1 MVEKLIKRNR
11 FALTNT
17 RQPCP
22 YKYLPIS
29 YQIDPSIG
37 EDLVAL
43 TNWCETVANTKV
55 SEGYCVHEISQGCDE
70 IVHVTDPN
78 RFQYIGMFPPVLKN
92 FANEIGNIKLQEEFY
107 RRYPIIIKIQK
118 KKRERNKKRI
128 TTNNI
133 TKIPRLNFVLIVG
146 RDRWLIHQT
155 GTRSFQQAKVC
166 R

>member
-92 FANEIGNIKLQEEFY
+92 FAKLEI
-107 RRYPIIIKIQK
+107 
-118 KKRERNKKRI
+118 
-128 TTNNI
+128 
-133 TKIPRLNFVLIVG
+133 
-146 RDRWLIHQT
+146 
-155 GTRSFQQAKVC
+155 
-166 R
+166 